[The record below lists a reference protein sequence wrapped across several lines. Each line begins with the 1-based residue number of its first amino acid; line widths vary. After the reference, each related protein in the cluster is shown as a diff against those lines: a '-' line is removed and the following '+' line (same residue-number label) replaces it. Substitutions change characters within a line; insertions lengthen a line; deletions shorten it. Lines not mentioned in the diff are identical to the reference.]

1 MAKGHQWDRRGGAG
15 RKVTAEDYRRS
26 VQRLAAVTMQEFSVF
41 LKWFCLMQ
49 GQTADL
55 IVDPVRSLFQSL
67 NIHECVNM

>member
-1 MAKGHQWDRRGGAG
+1 MAEGHQWERRGGAG
-15 RKVTAEDYRRS
+15 REKES
-26 VQRLAAVTMQEFSVF
+26 LQRITGQRMAALTMQESSVF

-55 IVDPVRSLFQSL
+55 IVDPVCSLFQSL